1 MTSYGAHR
9 PAAMRLECGAA
20 RRHVDNSYH
29 RPVYY
34 SRQQRTFRGRVAR
47 GSVFLRK
54 MVCRAVAEF
63 DIQWRSKAINS
74 RQRGSLRVAP
84 LLMRTYRGRSS
95 AKLLGYRIL
104 RSVRGTSWRKKTPEI
119 RWGATQ
125 LYSLTIA
132 IAQSPA
138 NQPAQRF
145 GCRLAGGTVV
155 YAESRFARA
164 RDRSGLSALAYN
176 LA

>member
-1 MTSYGAHR
+1 MQRGGTI
-9 PAAMRLECGAA
+9 
-20 RRHVDNSYH
+20 DNSYH

-84 LLMRTYRGRSS
+84 LLMRTYRAAAVLNCSAIESCGQFAERPGIDRLVNSIIRRTVSCAQIASS
-95 AKLLGYRIL
+95 KCLQMIGIGFGNVA
-104 RSVRGTSWRKKTPEI
+104 RGVD
-119 RWGATQ
+119 
-125 LYSLTIA
+125 
-132 IAQSPA
+132 
-138 NQPAQRF
+138 
-145 GCRLAGGTVV
+145 LA
-155 YAESRFARA
+155 
-164 RDRSGLSALAYN
+164 AL
-176 LA
+176 

>member
-104 RSVRGTSWRKKTPEI
+104 RSVRGTSR
-119 RWGATQ
+119 
-125 LYSLTIA
+125 
-132 IAQSPA
+132 
-138 NQPAQRF
+138 N
-145 GCRLAGGTVV
+145 
-155 YAESRFARA
+155 
-164 RDRSGLSALAYN
+164 
-176 LA
+176 

>member
-95 AKLLGYRIL
+95 AKEPLINLRIMAHCAFDS
-104 RSVRGTSWRKKTPEI
+104 R
-119 RWGATQ
+119 ATVWTG
-125 LYSLTIA
+125 S
-132 IAQSPA
+132 
-138 NQPAQRF
+138 
-145 GCRLAGGTVV
+145 
-155 YAESRFARA
+155 
-164 RDRSGLSALAYN
+164 
-176 LA
+176 